1 MLAPLTVKTVSLKMP
16 QDLVEETERFAKAS
30 DKQVSEYI
38 REAVRE
44 KNERQL
50 AERITFLAAKFSA
63 EAESMDEEF
72 DATIGDGL
80 AKG

>member
-1 MLAPLTVKTVSLKMP
+1 MLAPILVKTVSLKMP
-16 QDLVEETERFAKAS
+16 QDLVDETESFAKAS
-30 DKQVSEYI
+30 HKQVSEYI

-50 AERITFLAAKFSA
+50 AERIRFLAAKFSA

-72 DATIGDGL
+72 DVAVGDGL
-80 AKG
+80 AKS